1 MKKLKLNHITLA
13 LCLGMS
19 VNAQADWFGDLI
31 DIIIDPI
38 PNPIPEDSYARA
50 YLDAATQSGYESSNS
65 QAVTRLETVAGESGE
80 LTFAV
85 FNVKGFPEALDGISD
100 AEAKELTQTYIN
112 NSGWDIIGLQENW
125 VRNSAIVD
133 GLNRSQYP
141 YMSDHYQGSTSTY
154 GDGLSTISKYPFI
167 SRQERVEYND
177 CQGTFTELAL
187 GQTNS
192 PDCQADKG
200 FTLTQINI
208 HQDLVIHFYNTHMD
222 TDRGTVKQNQFDQ
235 LEEYINRVSINVP
248 VVVMGDFNAAIS
260 AGYSQDF
267 VDALGLT
274 WGCEAVAEGNYN
286 KENRCSGVDHIAFK
300 GNDQFQFEVLTE
312 QEIEQNISDHDPLV
326 TKLRWTNHY
335 YYTPSPWDRD
345 RKLTAK
351 TLGLYNTTHNTYVA
365 ANNSGGDNMVNHSRS
380 SMGTWE
386 TFTLKLKENINNN
399 KMCIQHNDKVTLQT
413 TNGHYVRADNDGDLD
428 ATASIDN
435 TWEVFTLKNHTDT
448 SGCLADG
455 DQISLLSTHNKY
467 VAAESDGSM
476 TNNRDNAYTWETF
489 TVK

>member
-1 MKKLKLNHITLA
+1 MKKPIINRITLA

-19 VNAQADWFGDLI
+19 LNAQAGIFDDFFDFI
-31 DIIIDPI
+31 EDPI
-38 PNPIPEDSYARA
+38 PNPIPEDSYVAA
-50 YLDAATQSGYESSNS
+50 YLDAATQTGYESSNS
-65 QAVTRLETVAGESGE
+65 QAVTRLQTVAGQSGE

-85 FNVKGFPEALDGISD
+85 FNVKGFPEALDGISN

-125 VRNSAIVD
+125 VRNSAITE

-141 YMSDHYQGSTSTY
+141 YMSDHYQGSSSTY

-187 GQTNS
+187 GIADS
-192 PDCQADKG
+192 PDCEADKG

-222 TDRGTVKQNQFDQ
+222 TDRGTVKQNQFNQ

-248 VVVMGDFNAAIS
+248 VVVMGDFNAAIN
-260 AGYSQDF
+260 ADYSQNF
-267 VDALGLT
+267 VDALDLT
-274 WGCEAVAEGNYN
+274 WGCEAVEEGNSN
-286 KENRCSGVDHIAFK
+286 KDGCSGVDHIAFK

-335 YYTPSPWDRD
+335 YYTPSRWDSS

-351 TLGLYNTTHNTYVA
+351 TMGLYNTTHKTYVA
-365 ANNSGGDNMVNHSRS
+365 AKNSGGTNMVNQQRS
-380 SMGTWE
+380 QMGTDE

-399 KMCIQHNDKVTLQT
+399 HMCMQHNDKVTLQT
-413 TNGHYVRADNDGDLD
+413 TNGHYVRADNDGELD

-435 TWEVFTLKNHTDT
+435 SWEVFTLKNHTDT

-455 DQISLLSTHNKY
+455 DQISLLSAHNKY
-467 VAAESDGSM
+467 VAAESDGTM